1 MPHYSPDEATIEA
14 REAAV
19 ENLKRLTRMQ
29 REAVLLVGI
38 GLTQEEAADVMGV
51 CTHAVT
57 HRLGRARQRILES
70 VRAG

>member
-29 REAVLLVGI
+29 REAVLLAAL
-38 GLTQEEAADVMGV
+38 GLTHDEIAEVLNV
-51 CTHAVT
+51 CTSAVT
-57 HRLGRARQRILES
+57 QRIGRARDRLS
-70 VRAG
+70 ARAG